1 MYTGVPATFN
11 VYGRSFMQLQ
21 AVYLSGTPYNN
32 QTFYNP
38 FSGVP
43 KLSANNPGF
52 TALKLLSSQYTTNN
66 DNTIT
71 VTMPSAANAG
81 YVDVIAQNPAGYG
94 TLTRCVIKE
103 LYSGQLTQLEARPW
117 SSGVVVYLSGDDS
130 NILGIDESFL
140 VTISGN
146 YIIEM

>member
-1 MYTGVPATFN
+1 MYTGVPATFS

-38 FSGVP
+38 FSSVP

-94 TLTRCVIKE
+94 KLTQYVIKE
-103 LYSGQLTQLEARPW
+103 LYSSQQTLQQLRPW
-117 SSGVVVYLSGDDS
+117 SSGVQVLTGVSR
-130 NILGIDESFL
+130 
-140 VTISGN
+140 
-146 YIIEM
+146 